1 MKNSIKIFFAL
12 GVFALFAASVCSAQ
26 KPAAAKEN
34 SSGYHLLKRIAVGG
48 EGGWDYIYDDADA
61 HRLYV
66 SHATKVVVIDTDS
79 YQTVGEIL
87 NTNGVHGI
95 AVADKLGRGFTSNG
109 RDDSVTIFD
118 LKTLKTIDTVKVGK
132 NPDAILFDPATS
144 RVFTFNGRS
153 SDATAVDAATGKVLG
168 TIALGG
174 KPEFA
179 QSDEKGMVFVNIED
193 KSEIAAIDAR
203 AMTVKARWSIAP
215 GEEASGLAIDRKTH
229 RLFAVCS
236 NKKMI
241 VVNYDTGKVVGDI
254 PTGDGTDAAAFDE
267 KNRLAFASNGAG
279 TLTVVS
285 VDKGDKFAVVENAA
299 TERGARTMALD
310 EKTHRV
316 FLPTA
321 QFGEAPAA
329 TAERPHP
336 RPPIVPNS
344 FVILVYGK

>member
-1 MKNSIKIFFAL
+1 MKNSIVNFFA
-12 GVFALFAASVCSAQ
+12 FALCIAFGAVVCSAQ
-26 KPAAAKEN
+26 TDAKN
-34 SSGYHLLKRIAVGG
+34 KTASNGYHLLKRIAVGG
-48 EGGWDYIYDDADA
+48 EGGWDYVYDDAEN

-66 SHATKVVVIDTDS
+66 SHATKVVVIDTNT
-79 YQTVGEIL
+79 YAVVGEIA

-118 LKTLKTIDTVKVGK
+118 LKTLKALDTIKVGK
-132 NPDAILFDPATS
+132 NPDAILYDEATN

-153 SDATAVDAATGKVLG
+153 NDATVIEAATGKVAG

-174 KPEFA
+174 KPEVA
-179 QSDEKGMVFVNIED
+179 QSDLKGTIFVNIED
-193 KSEIAAIDAR
+193 KSEIAVIDAR
-203 AMTVKARWSIAP
+203 GLTVKSRWSIAP

-236 NKKMI
+236 NEKMV
-241 VVNYDTGKVVGDI
+241 VVNYETGKVVAEI
-254 PTGDGTDAAAFDE
+254 PTGEGTDAAAFDA
-267 KNRLAFASNGAG
+267 KSKLAFSSNGAG
-279 TLTVVS
+279 TLTVVREDS
-285 VDKGDKFAVVENAA
+285 ADKFTVAETVA
-299 TERGARTMALD
+299 TMRGARTMALD
-310 EKTHRV
+310 EKTHKI

-321 QFGEAPAA
+321 QFGEAPAP